1 VHFGKLPPPEEPITL
16 TFGKDVEE
24 IDIQM
29 RARHVNRSL
38 YGYNSSADQWLSA
51 GQTKVEHTSSLA
63 KEAYTISEKTFITP
77 SLRIAPM
84 KAGSNQ
90 DVEVAQRSA
99 TGSEAVNV
107 FVTKGKTS
115 VPFLYPGCVVQMYMR
130 QPDSAE
136 ADYLTKLMIT
146 DISHSVDTLGN
157 YTGYF
162 EAIAA
167 DTGYLPGPAFH
178 EPIAEPQVATVT
190 DNKDGQG
197 RVQVKFDWQVGG
209 STSEWIRV
217 MSPDAGSSG
226 KVSKN
231 RGFMSIPEV
240 GDQVM
245 VGFVHSHPDRPYVM
259 GGLFHGKAGGGG
271 GAGNNIKSLSSKSG
285 NMIQLH
291 DGEGSVFIKDHG
303 TADMKFDGNGNVA
316 TNAKSNHTVN
326 AGSTNVINV
335 GGKKGTPPQSVIFAD
350 SSGNVIIDAKT
361 SITLLVGDNQVKISK
376 DGIITIATDGKIEST
391 AKKGSVTIKSL
402 TEDVTVESTSAAAI
416 FKGSTDTTIGGGT
429 NTFVTATNV
438 EINQS

>member
-1 VHFGKLPPPEEPITL
+1 MF
-16 TFGKDVEE
+16 
-24 IDIQM
+24 
-29 RARHVNRSL
+29 
-38 YGYNSSADQWLSA
+38 
-51 GQTKVEHTSSLA
+51 
-63 KEAYTISEKTFITP
+63 
-77 SLRIAPM
+77 
-84 KAGSNQ
+84 
-90 DVEVAQRSA
+90 
-99 TGSEAVNV
+99 
-107 FVTKGKTS
+107 
-115 VPFLYPGCVVQMYMR
+115 MR
-130 QPDSAE
+130 QPDSAQ

-146 DISHSVDTLGN
+146 DISHSLDTLGN

-197 RVQVKFDWQVGG
+197 RVQVKFDWQVGA

-231 RGFMSIPEV
+231 RGFVAIPEV

-245 VGFVHSHPDRPYVM
+245 VGFVHNHPDRPYVM

-271 GAGNNIKSLSSKSG
+271 GAGNNVKSLSSKSG

-335 GGKKGTPPQSVIFAD
+335 GGKKGAPPQSLLQMDAA
-350 SSGNVIIDAKT
+350 GNIVLDGKT
-361 SITLLVGDNQVKISK
+361 SITLKVGDNS
-376 DGIITIATDGKIEST
+376 ITISASGITASAGKGTIDITTLAGALGISSTGGAMSIDTDSELTIT
-391 AKKGSVTIKSL
+391 AGP
-402 TEDVTVESTSAAAI
+402 SAVI
-416 FKGSTDTTIGGGT
+416 SSGD
-429 NTFVTATNV
+429 TNV
-438 EINQS
+438 M